1 MIEALEKVIGSGKGL
16 GVEAYGS
23 HQQSHRVTNRLVVVN
38 DKNCLFLGRRTQ
50 ATSPV
55 IGINFVRFDRGI
67 VPVWIDNKQVAW
79 QFLERPLGSCTDEE
93 PLQAVSGDC
102 AHNDD
107 GRAEH
112 DVVNLIQR
120 R

>member
-1 MIEALEKVIGSGKGL
+1 M
-16 GVEAYGS
+16 
-23 HQQSHRVTNRLVVVN
+23 TDRLVVVN

-79 QFLERPLGSCTDEE
+79 QFWSVRSAVAPM

-112 DVVNLIQR
+112 DEVNLIQPR
-120 R
+120 